1 MVHVHIY
8 TRGEERY
15 ICTLNRAR
23 SGAAAAAAAVLK
35 TIAARAQPA

>member
-23 SGAAAAAAAVLK
+23 SGAAAAAVLK
-35 TIAARAQPA
+35 TIAAPAQPA